1 LLRVKFTRFWWESK
15 KERDQLKD
23 QGRDRRMALE
33 WILARLAGGVWIGFN
48 WLRIVTGGELL

>member
-1 LLRVKFTRFWWESK
+1 LTVKFTRFWWESQ
-15 KERDQLKD
+15 KERDQVKD
-23 QGRDRRMALE
+23 QGIDGRMSLD